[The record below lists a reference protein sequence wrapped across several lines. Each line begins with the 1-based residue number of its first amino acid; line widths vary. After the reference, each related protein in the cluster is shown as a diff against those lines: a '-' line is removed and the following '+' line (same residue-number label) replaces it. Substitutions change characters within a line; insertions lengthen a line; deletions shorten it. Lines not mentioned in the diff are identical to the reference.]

1 MSKVRS
7 PCAVCSTTIGIS
19 GLIIDPLLPS
29 QDGLVG
35 ACTLATLGLALPRSC
50 AHARPPATRASSLA
64 ATAPGY
70 CGGCLGCL
78 RLRQKPR
85 PPTPATIAAE
95 IFAQPQRRPE
105 VDRSPRL
112 NTAPPPLCRCDAS
125 RPQAATGALPSL
137 TVPLARSP

>member
-1 MSKVRS
+1 MSNTRS
-7 PCAVCSTTIGIS
+7 PRALCSTTIGIN
-19 GLIIDPLLPS
+19 GLIIDPPLPS

-35 ACTLATLGLALPRSC
+35 APLGLALPRSC

-64 ATAPGY
+64 ATAAGY

-105 VDRSPRL
+105 VDR
-112 NTAPPPLCRCDAS
+112 
-125 RPQAATGALPSL
+125 
-137 TVPLARSP
+137 